1 MTSRAAMRFRIT
13 DLDTEQSHVV
23 EPGEPEKFDWGR
35 GSVGWSLGTMAS
47 GSAIEIDE
55 PLEGLN
61 LGIFAAS
68 HHKILIGEYP
78 NSRAKSLP
86 EFSIG
91 YDNSLKR
98 RSSWARSLDRIVGRL
113 PTADPI
119 QWLVVDPTESA
130 RSKGELYVRFDRCP
144 LKIGGHVIEFE
155 RNSDTN

>member
-1 MTSRAAMRFRIT
+1 MRCRIT

-78 NSRAKSLP
+78 NSRAESLP
-86 EFSIG
+86 EVSSLLKSSPAASHDIRDLGRCNSNAPELVFPTHTPHPAAQFSLSVTRG
-91 YDNSLKR
+91 L
-98 RSSWARSLDRIVGRL
+98 
-113 PTADPI
+113 
-119 QWLVVDPTESA
+119 
-130 RSKGELYVRFDRCP
+130 
-144 LKIGGHVIEFE
+144 
-155 RNSDTN
+155 